1 MNQEITDKSSLDEFA
16 NAKLPSSLNILTI
29 LTIVACSIFFLLEI
43 YGFATAKTSYE
54 KTKELMESGKV
65 NEMPEFA
72 RKFITPEALALQKKK
87 MENKLPILILDVV
100 ALALCFYGALE
111 MRKRKKQ
118 GYTFWLIGELLPIA
132 TTLLFMGA
140 AAFGGF
146 ALLFWLFPIVFIILY
161 TVNRKHLV
169 Y

>member
-1 MNQEITDKSSLDEFA
+1 MSQEVTNKDSFDEF
-16 NAKLPSSLNILTI
+16 NEQKLPSSLNILTI
-29 LTIVACSIFFLLEI
+29 LTIIACCIFMLFEI

-54 KTKELMESGKV
+54 KTKEVIDSGKV

-72 RKFITPEALALQKKK
+72 RKFVTPEALEMQKKR
-87 MENKLPILILDVV
+87 MENKLPILILGVV
-100 ALALCFYGALE
+100 SLGLCFYGALE

-118 GYTFWLIGELLPIA
+118 GYIFWLIGEILPVA
-132 TTLLFMGA
+132 TTLLFIGT

-146 ALLFWLFPIVFIILY
+146 AVLFWLIPVIFIILY